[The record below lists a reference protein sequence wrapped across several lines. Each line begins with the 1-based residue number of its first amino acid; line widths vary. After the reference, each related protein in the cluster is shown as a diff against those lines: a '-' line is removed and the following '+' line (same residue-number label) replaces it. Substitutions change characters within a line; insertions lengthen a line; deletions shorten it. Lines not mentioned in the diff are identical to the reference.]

1 MRIVKVLEDAMTHA
15 WHAFGSDFPLKVK
28 LPEPEK

>member
-1 MRIVKVLEDAMTHA
+1 VYHQVLDDAMTHA
-15 WHAFGSDFPLKVK
+15 WHAFGLDFPLKVK